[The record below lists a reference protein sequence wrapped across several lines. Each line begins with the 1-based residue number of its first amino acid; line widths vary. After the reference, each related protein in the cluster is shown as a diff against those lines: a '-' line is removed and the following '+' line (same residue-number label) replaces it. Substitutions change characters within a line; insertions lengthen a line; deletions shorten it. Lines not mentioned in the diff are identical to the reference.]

1 MEAFFAD
8 GGTTSFIDRLT
19 SSLGIH
25 ASTVKI
31 VSVYEGSLIVNY
43 EIAVD
48 DDADTSALEAIQAKQ
63 DQMFSSGAINL
74 GAPVLAYEAK
84 AQIENTGNSYV
95 PVTISA
101 PTYQQSNKNDPNVF
115 NPDAKIIT
123 ESQVTYKENTIKV
136 ELENEA
142 VIKTE
147 TIVIDSP
154 RETKTVTI
162 KAEKDNKGV
171 IIVAVALTVIAM
183 VMLAVCFFKI
193 VRPRQ
198 EVVELQ
204 KIQSRKALEAMPAL

>member
-1 MEAFFAD
+1 
-8 GGTTSFIDRLT
+8 
-19 SSLGIH
+19 
-25 ASTVKI
+25 
-31 VSVYEGSLIVNY
+31 
-43 EIAVD
+43 
-48 DDADTSALEAIQAKQ
+48 
-63 DQMFSSGAINL
+63 
-74 GAPVLAYEAK
+74 
-84 AQIENTGNSYV
+84 
-95 PVTISA
+95 
-101 PTYQQSNKNDPNVF
+101 
-115 NPDAKIIT
+115 
-123 ESQVTYKENTIKV
+123 VTYKENTIKV

-198 EVVELQ
+198 EVVEL
-204 KIQSRKALEAMPAL
+204 